1 MSETDKVKAAGRAAD
16 NETAQGQAPA
26 AQGEAPATQGEVHPA
41 TGHAAP
47 AAANAAG
54 TAPTQEPKPLWGGRF
69 SAAPSGA
76 LERFGASLPFDKRMW
91 RQDIRGSKAHA
102 AMLAHQGVISQ
113 EDAAAIRAGLDEI
126 AGEIERGEFTF
137 DVDRDE
143 DIHMAIERVLT
154 ERIGP
159 AGGRLHTGRSR
170 NDQTAVDTHMIAR
183 DLADEALAAIAKM
196 EAVLLDRAE
205 GEFGVVMPG
214 YTHMQPAQPVLL
226 SHHLLAYFW
235 MLHRDFARMSAAR
248 AAANRCPLGAAA
260 LAGTTYPLDRFMT
273 SEVLGFDAPIPNSM
287 DAVSDRDYLLDFIYA
302 AGVCQVHL
310 SRLCEELVW
319 WSSAEFGFVEMDDAH
334 STGSSIM
341 PQKKNPDFAELIR
354 GKTGRVYG
362 NLMQLLVTMKGLPLA
377 YNKDLQEDKEGMLDS
392 THTLLQCLDV
402 MAGMIST
409 ATFNEDVMRR
419 ACDRG
424 YLAATDVADYLAKRG
439 MPFREAHA
447 VVGHLVLVCEKRGC
461 DLVDLTS
468 EDFKQA
474 SDLFGD
480 DIAGALDIES
490 IVAARTTEG
499 GTSPKAVAQQLKLCR
514 TAIVAAEAMLEL
526 VHTHDAMNR

>member
-273 SEVLGFDAPIPNSM
+273 SEALGFDAPIPNSM

-341 PQKKNPDFAELIR
+341 PQKKNPDFAELVR
-354 GKTGRVYG
+354 GKTGRVVG
-362 NLMQLLVTMKGLPLA
+362 DLTGLLMTVKGTPLT
-377 YNKDLQEDKEGMLDS
+377 YDKDFQEDKEPLFDAADTLLGSLMACTGML
-392 THTLLQCLDV
+392 
-402 MAGMIST
+402 
-409 ATFNEDVMRR
+409 ATCTFKEDRLR
-419 ACDRG
+419 EASHEG
-424 YLAATDVADYLAKRG
+424 YMAATDLADYLVGKG
-439 MPFREAHA
+439 LPFRQAHA
-447 VVGHLVLVCEKRGC
+447 VVGRIVGECVREGVTLQQ
-461 DLVDLTS
+461 LTTDELRS
-468 EDFKQA
+468 Y
-474 SDLFGD
+474 SPLFD
-480 DIAGALDIES
+480 DDAHEALDIDE
-490 IVAARTTEG
+490 IVRKRTTYG
-499 GTSPKAVAQQLKLCR
+499 GTGHEAVKRQL
-514 TAIVAAEAMLEL
+514 AEA
-526 VHTHDAMNR
+526 HAAYDADEQAL